1 MTGLEKIINQIIEEA
16 EVAAA
21 GKREQGEREAET
33 ILREAREQA
42 EKEAQRVEDKTA
54 NDAAAYRARVESS
67 CDMQRRTV
75 LLKARQEIIRDTIGE
90 AYRSLSEADT
100 EQYFGALE
108 RLLENSVQPR
118 EGVMVL
124 SAKDLE
130 RMPREFTEKVE
141 KIAASHGGSLRIAS
155 EPGNLENGF
164 ILIYGGIEENCT
176 LKAVFDAARD
186 RMQDRV
192 HEILWR
198 DGHV

>member
-16 EVAAA
+16 DAAA
-21 GKREQGEREAET
+21 AEKRTQGEQEAER

-42 EKEAQRVEDKTA
+42 EKEAQRMEEKTA
-54 NDAAAYRARVESS
+54 DEAAAYQARVESS
-67 CDMQRRTV
+67 CDMQRRTL
-75 LLKARQEIIRDTIGE
+75 LLKARQEIICDMIGE
-90 AYRSLSEADT
+90 AYRSLCEADT

-118 EGVMVL
+118 AGVMVL
-124 SAKDLE
+124 SAQDLE
-130 RMPREFTEKVE
+130 RIPQGFAENVE
-141 KIAASHGGSLRIAS
+141 KIAVSHGGTLRIAS
-155 EPGNLENGF
+155 ESGNLENGF
-164 ILIYGGIEENCT
+164 VLIYGGIEENCT